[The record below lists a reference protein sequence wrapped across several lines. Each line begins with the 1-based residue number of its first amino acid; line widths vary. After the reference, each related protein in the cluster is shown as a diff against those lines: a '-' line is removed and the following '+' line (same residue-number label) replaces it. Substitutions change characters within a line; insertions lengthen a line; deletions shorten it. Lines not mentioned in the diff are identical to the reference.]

1 MKNALILFVLF
12 FSFTLHAKKKIELK
26 SPDGQLKTVIDI
38 DNDIYFDIS
47 HLQTEILSPSRIF
60 FRLDSGVFLGKNP
73 QILNIKKRSQ
83 KQTIKSPFY
92 KRDEVEDN
100 FNEVLINFKGNYS
113 VIFRAYN
120 EGIAYR
126 YQTQFNHDLYVY
138 DEGFELDMPLDNNM
152 YASYVNTD
160 AKSRGGQ
167 FFNSFEESYNYLPI
181 SKYNDDKLL
190 ILPLLIECNDG
201 KKLCITESDLEN
213 FPGMFIFNDSNE
225 PKLTS
230 VHATYPKKEARLKDN
245 NSQFNVIAREHYVAK
260 TNGTR
265 SYPWRIFVVSENDGQ
280 LADCDMVYR
289 LASPSRIDDIS
300 WIKPGKAAWEWWT
313 DWKLAGVDFKSGVN
327 M

>member
-1 MKNALILFVLF
+1 MLFR
-12 FSFTLHAKKKIELK
+12 SHAKKKIELK

-73 QILNIKKRSQ
+73 QILNIKKRNQ

-167 FFNSFEESYNYLPI
+167 FFNSFEESYNYL
-181 SKYNDDKLL
+181 L
-190 ILPLLIECNDG
+190 IRGL
-201 KKLCITESDLEN
+201 S
-213 FPGMFIFNDSNE
+213 SNI
-225 PKLTS
+225 LS
-230 VHATYPKKEARLKDN
+230 MIV
-245 NSQFNVIAREHYVAK
+245 
-260 TNGTR
+260 
-265 SYPWRIFVVSENDGQ
+265 
-280 LADCDMVYR
+280 
-289 LASPSRIDDIS
+289 
-300 WIKPGKAAWEWWT
+300 
-313 DWKLAGVDFKSGVN
+313 
-327 M
+327 